1 MARPFSDLPKVIN
14 GLGTALGQAVNEVI
28 PTTAL
33 RLHSDLVDSTPV
45 DTGRARSNWRVSF
58 NTPDHWVIDPY
69 YEGYKLGRGETRNA
83 APTKALAKAV
93 IQNIRGN
100 NGAFPKNFK
109 VYIYNNVDYLGL
121 LNNTSHSM
129 QNVPGW
135 VQRDIAHNVHK
146 MAFRLVERF
155 KARIR
160 SL

>member
-1 MARPFSDLPKVIN
+1 MARPFSDLPKFIN

-33 RLHSDLVDSTPV
+33 HLHSDLVDSTPV
-45 DTGRARSNWRVSF
+45 DTGKARSNWRISF
-58 NTPDHWVIDPY
+58 NVPDPWVLDPY
-69 YEGYKLGRGETRNA
+69 YQGYKLGRGETRNA

-100 NGAFPKNFK
+100 NGAVAKNFK
-109 VYIYNNVDYLGL
+109 IWIFNNVDYLGL
-121 LNNTSHSM
+121 LNNTDHSA
-129 QNVPGW
+129 QNSPGW
-135 VQRDIAHNVHK
+135 VQRDLRNNVAK
-146 MAFRLVERF
+146 MVVRLGQRF